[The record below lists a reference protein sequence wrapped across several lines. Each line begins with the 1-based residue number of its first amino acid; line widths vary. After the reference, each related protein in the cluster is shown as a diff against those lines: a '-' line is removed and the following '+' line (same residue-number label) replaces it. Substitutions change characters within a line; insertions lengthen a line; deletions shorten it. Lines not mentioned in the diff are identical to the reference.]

1 MADETEE
8 SPGNSSSEE
17 SADLDFH
24 GIKHTVFQ
32 ENMAAVEKE
41 LELLEKVLA
50 QAEADPLPS
59 LATFRTQT
67 LICCAQGTHKEYL
80 QDVMRLEQEK
90 DDRIRQAELFK
101 SFRKDCINRWLQEDI
116 EEVCSRDYLFFYRG

>member
-41 LELLEKVLA
+41 LEDLEKVITH
-50 QAEADPLPS
+50 AEAHNPPS
-59 LATFRTQT
+59 PAKFCIPT
-67 LICCAQGTHKEYL
+67 LSFICCAQGTHKEYL
-80 QDVMRLEQEK
+80 EDVTRLEQEK
-90 DDRIRQAELFK
+90 EDRIRQAELFK

-116 EEVCSRDYLFFYRG
+116 EEVR